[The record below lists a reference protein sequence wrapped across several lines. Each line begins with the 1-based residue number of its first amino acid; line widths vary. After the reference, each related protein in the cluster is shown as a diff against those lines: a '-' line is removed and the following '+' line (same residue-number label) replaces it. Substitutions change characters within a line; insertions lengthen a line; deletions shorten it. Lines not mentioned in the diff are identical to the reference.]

1 MTQNAYSDAAA
12 TAASYYDSADADH
25 FYAELWGGEDI
36 HIGLYAEPDEAIATA
51 SRRTVDALIELI
63 GKDTLGGGQAER
75 LVVDFGSGFGGAARR
90 LCQRPSVR
98 VEAINIS
105 AVENAR
111 HRLLNQEAGVDHRIT
126 VHDASF
132 ESVPLADGC
141 ADVIW
146 SQDAI
151 LHSGDRQTVMREAS
165 RLLKPGGVMVMTD
178 PMAADGVA
186 AESLSAILQRI
197 HLQDLGSPERY
208 RAWAQTA
215 GLERTDWIERTPMLI
230 RHYSRVRE
238 ELRQRREQ
246 LTSTI
251 SADYLERM
259 DAGLGHWVDGGQ
271 AGRLCWGLMRF
282 RKPLH

>member
-1 MTQNAYSDAAA
+1 MTQNVYSDAAT

-25 FYAELWGGEDI
+25 FYADIWGGEDI
-36 HIGLYAEPDEAIATA
+36 HIGLYAEPNEAIATA
-51 SRRTVDALIELI
+51 SRRTVDTLIDLI
-63 GKDTLGGGQAER
+63 GPDGLSDGPTKR
-75 LVVDFGSGFGGAARR
+75 LVVDFGSGYGGAARR
-90 LCQRPSVR
+90 LCQRPNLR

-111 HRLLNQEAGVDHRIT
+111 HRLLNQEAGVDQRIS

-178 PMAADGVA
+178 PMATDGVA
-186 AESLSAILQRI
+186 SESLSAILQRI

-208 RAWAQTA
+208 KTWANAA
-215 GLERTDWIERTPMLI
+215 GLERTDWDDQTPMLI

-238 ELRQRREQ
+238 ELKQRREH
-246 LTSTI
+246 LTRTI

-282 RKPLH
+282 RKPMP

>member
-1 MTQNAYSDAAA
+1 MTQSTYSDAAA

-25 FYAELWGGEDI
+25 FYADIWGGEDI
-36 HIGLYAEPDEAIATA
+36 HIGLYAEADEAIAAA
-51 SRRTVDALIELI
+51 SRRTVDTLIDLI
-63 GKDTLGGGQAER
+63 GHDGLGDGQAEC
-75 LVVDFGSGFGGAARR
+75 LVVDFGSGYGGAARR
-90 LCQRPSVR
+90 LCQHPNVR
-98 VEAINIS
+98 IEAINIS
-105 AVENAR
+105 AVENDR
-111 HRLLNQEAGVDHRIT
+111 HRLLNREAGVDQKIT
-126 VHDASF
+126 VHNASF

-151 LHSGDRQTVMREAS
+151 LHSGNRQTVMHEAS

-178 PMAADGVA
+178 PMAADGVP
-186 AESLSAILQRI
+186 AESLSAILKRI

-208 RAWAQTA
+208 NRWAEAA
-215 GLERTDWIERTPMLI
+215 GLERTHWMEQTPMLI

-238 ELRQRREQ
+238 ELRQRREL
-246 LTSTI
+246 LTRTI

-259 DAGLGHWVDGGQ
+259 DAGLGHWVEGGE

-282 RKPLH
+282 RKPLN

>member
-1 MTQNAYSDAAA
+1 MTQSTYSNAAA
-12 TAASYYDSADADH
+12 TAASYYDSTDADH
-25 FYAELWGGEDI
+25 FYADIWGGEDI
-36 HIGLYAEPDEAIATA
+36 HIGLYSEPNEAIAAA
-51 SRRTVDALIELI
+51 SRRTVDTLIELI
-63 GKDTLGGGQAER
+63 GRDVLDDDQAER
-75 LVVDFGSGFGGAARR
+75 LVVDLGSGYGGAARR
-90 LCQRPSVR
+90 LCERPNLR

-105 AVENAR
+105 SVENDR
-111 HRLLNQEAGVDHRIT
+111 HRLLNREAGSDQKIT
-126 VHDASF
+126 VHNASF

-178 PMAADGVA
+178 PMAADGVPS
-186 AESLSAILQRI
+186 ESLSAILNRI

-208 RAWAQTA
+208 RIWAEAA
-215 GLERTDWIERTPMLI
+215 GLERTHWDEQTPMLI

-238 ELRQRREQ
+238 ELKQRREQ
-246 LTSTI
+246 LTRRI

-259 DAGLGHWVDGGQ
+259 DAGLGHWVEGGES
-271 AGRLCWGLMRF
+271 GRLCWGLMRF

>member
-1 MTQNAYSDAAA
+1 MTQNPYSDAAA

-25 FYAELWGGEDI
+25 FYADIWGGEDI
-36 HIGLYAEPDEAIATA
+36 HIGLYADADEAIATA
-51 SRRTVDALIELI
+51 SRRTVDTLIDLI
-63 GKDTLGGGQAER
+63 GRDGLSDGEAER
-75 LVVDFGSGFGGAARR
+75 LVVDFGSGYGGAARR
-90 LCQRPSVR
+90 LCQQPNVR
-98 VEAINIS
+98 IEAINIS
-105 AVENAR
+105 AVENDR
-111 HRLLNQEAGVDHRIT
+111 HRLLNREAGVDQKIT
-126 VHDASF
+126 VHNASF

-151 LHSGDRQTVMREAS
+151 LHSGNRQTVMHEAS

-178 PMAADGVA
+178 PMAADGVP
-186 AESLSAILQRI
+186 AESLSAILKRI

-208 RAWAQTA
+208 KNWGDAA
-215 GLERTDWIERTPMLI
+215 GLERTHWDDRTPMLI

-238 ELRQRREQ
+238 ELRQRREL
-246 LTSTI
+246 LTRTI

-259 DAGLGHWVDGGQ
+259 DAGLGHWVEGGE